1 MNSKINKRRKGKKL
15 IAVKSF
21 SDFSEYKVEN
31 KKTYSKKKKNFEFDY
46 INNEILRDALE
57 RCDKVE
63 YIPQKHITMKKLGYT
78 SIHSLS
84 KLAKRRWSEC
94 FENGGEIYIKIRS
107 TNEPIYERILFNRKV
122 SKFIT
127 KGLPL
132 SKKIKPKKRGYI
144 KNSSV
149 AKVFGFDFYIQ
160 PNEKLKI
167 RERKILL
174 EESETYIGK
183 ILNEHSKN
191 GGIENVMNSHL
202 VFLDPSHSDI
212 ELISNWNQF
221 FTSYGY
227 RFKEFEKKW
236 FKIFANDVKDDNP
249 SEDTVNTELE
259 AGLYISNKIN
269 LLKMKKPK
277 YVDDMG

>member
-21 SDFSEYKVEN
+21 SDFSEYKGESN
-31 KKTYSKKKKNFEFDY
+31 KSNSKKKRNFEFNY
-46 INNEILRDALE
+46 VKNKILRDALE

-63 YIPQKHITMKKLGYT
+63 YIPQKHITMKKLGYR
-78 SIHSLS
+78 SIHALS

-94 FENGGEIYIKIRS
+94 FENGGEIYIKTRS
-107 TNEPIYERILFNRKV
+107 TKEPIYDRILFNRKV
-122 SKFIT
+122 SKFIR

-132 SKKIKPKKRGYI
+132 SKKIKPNKRGYI

-174 EESETYIGK
+174 EESENYIGK
-183 ILNEHSKN
+183 IINEHSKN
-191 GGIENVMNSHL
+191 AGIENGINNHL
-202 VFLDPSHSDI
+202 VFLDPSYSDI

-249 SEDTVNTELE
+249 SEDTANSALE
-259 AGLYISNKIN
+259 AEEDISNKIN
-269 LLKMKKPK
+269 LLKWKKPK
-277 YVDDMG
+277 YVDGMG

>member
-1 MNSKINKRRKGKKL
+1 MYSKLNKRGKRKKL

-21 SDFSEYKVEN
+21 SDFSEYKLER
-31 KKTYSKKKKNFEFDY
+31 KKTSSKKKKNFEFDY
-46 INNEILRDALE
+46 VNNEVLRDALE

-107 TNEPIYERILFNRKV
+107 TNEPVYERILFNRKV

-144 KNSSV
+144 KNSPE

-174 EESETYIGK
+174 EESENYIT
-183 ILNEHSKN
+183 IIINEFSKN
-191 GGIENVMNSHL
+191 MSIENSVNNNL
-202 VFLDPSHSDI
+202 VFLDPSHCDM
-212 ELISNWNQF
+212 ELISNWNLF
-221 FTSYGY
+221 FTAYGY

-236 FKIFANDVKDDNP
+236 FKIFANDIKDSYP
-249 SEDTVNTELE
+249 SENIVNTELE
-259 AGLYISNKIN
+259 AVQNISNKIN
-269 LLKMKKPK
+269 LLKTKKVK

>member
-21 SDFSEYKVEN
+21 SDFSEYKGESN
-31 KKTYSKKKKNFEFDY
+31 KSNSKKKRNFEFDY
-46 INNEILRDALE
+46 VINEILRDALE

-78 SIHSLS
+78 SIHALS

-94 FENGGEIYIKIRS
+94 FENGGEIYIKTRS
-107 TNEPIYERILFNRKV
+107 TKEPIYDRILFNRKV
-122 SKFIT
+122 SKYIT

-174 EESETYIGK
+174 EESENYIGK
-183 ILNEHSKN
+183 IINEHSKN
-191 GGIENVMNSHL
+191 AGIDNVMNNHL

-221 FTSYGY
+221 FTSYGF

-236 FKIFANDVKDDNP
+236 FKIFANDIKDDNP
-249 SEDTVNTELE
+249 SEDIVNTELE
-259 AGLYISNKIN
+259 EEEDISNKIN
-269 LLKMKKPK
+269 LLKWKKPN
-277 YVDDMG
+277 YVDGMG

>member
-46 INNEILRDALE
+46 INNQILRDALE

-122 SKFIT
+122 SKFVDALDFIN
-127 KGLPL
+127 KEL
-132 SKKIKPKKRGYI
+132 KK
-144 KNSSV
+144 N
-149 AKVFGFDFYIQ
+149 
-160 PNEKLKI
+160 N
-167 RERKILL
+167 
-174 EESETYIGK
+174 
-183 ILNEHSKN
+183 
-191 GGIENVMNSHL
+191 NV
-202 VFLDPSHSDI
+202 
-212 ELISNWNQF
+212 
-221 FTSYGY
+221 
-227 RFKEFEKKW
+227 
-236 FKIFANDVKDDNP
+236 
-249 SEDTVNTELE
+249 
-259 AGLYISNKIN
+259 
-269 LLKMKKPK
+269 
-277 YVDDMG
+277 

>member
-1 MNSKINKRRKGKKL
+1 MNSKVNKRKKRKKL

-21 SDFSEYKVEN
+21 SDFTEYKVES
-31 KKTYSKKKKNFEFDY
+31 KKTSSKKKKNFEFDF

-144 KNSSV
+144 KNSPD

-174 EESETYIGK
+174 EESENYIGIIINDFSNK
-183 ILNEHSKN
+183 M
-191 GGIENVMNSHL
+191 GIENMVNHNL
-202 VFLDPSHSDI
+202 VFLDPSHSDM
-212 ELISNWNQF
+212 ELISNWNLF
-221 FTSYGY
+221 FTAYGF

-236 FKIFANDVKDDNP
+236 FKIFANDVNDSYP
-249 SEDTVNTELE
+249 SEDIVNIELE
-259 AGLYISNKIN
+259 AGQDISNKIN
-269 LLKMKKPK
+269 LLKTKKPK